1 MQPPSFPGQAFWGV
15 SDPEGFQRGLDQLV
29 DATKLKSG
37 WYTGDN
43 LIAFGR
49 TLGFLD
55 DRRLMAAWKAHAQT
69 PIEQAILW
77 RTVVTCWA
85 ARQALRRD
93 GDLIECGCYKGTT
106 SRILLD
112 ALDLGDRRF
121 FLYDLFEHDPS
132 MPHHAMAEHGP
143 GLYEAVKARFA
154 TFPNVQV
161 VRGSVPESFAQGLP
175 DKIAFALID
184 MNNAPAEIGA
194 LAAIAERLVPG
205 AVIVLDDYGALPYRA
220 QHQAEKAWFA
230 ARGIPV
236 LELPTSQG
244 VAIW

>member
-1 MQPPSFPGQAFWGV
+1 MQPPSFQGRAFWGV
-15 SDPEGFQRGLDQLV
+15 SDREGFERGIQLLV
-29 DATKLKSG
+29 DSAKVKAG

-49 TLGFLD
+49 TLGFVED
-55 DRRLMAAWKAHAQT
+55 SRFFRAWDLHAKT
-69 PIEQAILW
+69 SMERSILW
-77 RTVVTCWA
+77 RTVVVHWA
-85 ARQALRRD
+85 AQQALRRD

-106 SRILLD
+106 SRILMD
-112 ALDLGDRRF
+112 ALDLGDRRV

-132 MPHHAMAEHGP
+132 MPHHAMEEHGP
-143 GLYEAVKARFA
+143 GLYEAVRRRFA
-154 TFPNVQV
+154 DFPNVQV
-161 VRGSVPESFAQGLP
+161 IRGSVPDSFAQGLP
-175 DKIAFALID
+175 EKIAFALID
-184 MNNAPAEIGA
+184 MNNVPAEMGA
-194 LAAIAERLVPG
+194 LEAIADRLVPG

-220 QHQAEKAWFA
+220 QHRAEKAWFA